1 MLRSMEGSAGD
12 FMSNANWRGV
22 VGVIKPTYKSGSLVD
37 FIHLLPD
44 GVGVVPLFIGARE
57 HTEDEYLRAM
67 EIYHQ
72 RVRELAQIGVDLIH
86 PEGGPPFMLRGYD
99 SEKELVQGW
108 QDKHG
113 IPVVTTGMSHC
124 AALCA
129 MGIRRFL
136 GLTPYQGAINDK
148 FAAYFKAAGFDVAA
162 MLGIPID
169 FARRYD
175 LTREEIYRHIK
186 NAFLSH
192 RDVDGIYLLS
202 PGGWRIVDVL
212 DAEHD
217 LGLPIIH
224 PIAAGVWSVLK
235 HLGVR
240 HPMEGS
246 GRLLELFP

>member
-1 MLRSMEGSAGD
+1 
-12 FMSNANWRGV
+12 MSNANWRGV

-67 EIYHQ
+67 EIYHE
-72 RVRELAQIGVDLIH
+72 RVRELAQIRVDLIH

-108 QDKHG
+108 QEKHG

-124 AALCA
+124 DALRA

-136 GLTPYQGAINDK
+136 GLTPYQGAINNK

-175 LTREEIYRHIK
+175 LSREEIYRHIR

-212 DAEHD
+212 DAEFD
-217 LGLPIIH
+217 IGLPIIH
-224 PIAAGVWSVLK
+224 PVAAGVWSVLK

-240 HPMEGS
+240 YPIKGS